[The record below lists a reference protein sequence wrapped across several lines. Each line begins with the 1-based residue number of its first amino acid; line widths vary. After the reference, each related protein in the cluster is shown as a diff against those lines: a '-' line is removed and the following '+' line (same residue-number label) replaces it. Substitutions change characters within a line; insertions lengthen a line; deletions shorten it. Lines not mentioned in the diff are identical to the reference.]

1 GGGGGTARPHSRPAV
16 RARFNQSLF
25 GAAFG
30 AAVLLQLMRA
40 GVDAEMLWTGTDV
53 DCGYGV
59 LDGQARPTPLYYAK
73 KLCAHHVRTGD
84 CVQFPTGADGRTDLD
99 AGVARGDGGRH
110 SALLVHL
117 RQGKADYEAA
127 ELDCRMSAC
136 PRLLKID
143 AGTGGQVVEA
153 PCEGRVTFEGYGVA
167 VLTNAP
173 PEVA

>member
-40 GVDAEMLWTGTDV
+40 GVDAEMLWPGTDV

-59 LDGQARPTPLYYAK
+59 LDGEARPTPLYHAK
-73 KLCAHHVRTGD
+73 KLCARHVRPGD
-84 CVQFPTGADGRTDLD
+84 WIWFPTGEEGRPDLD
-99 AGVARGDGGRH
+99 AVIARGEGRQ

-117 RQGKADYEAA
+117 Q
-127 ELDCRMSAC
+127 
-136 PRLLKID
+136 P
-143 AGTGGQVVEA
+143 Q
-153 PCEGRVTFEGYGVA
+153 
-167 VLTNAP
+167 
-173 PEVA
+173 